1 MVRPG
6 IRSVEDRGDMLPT
19 IDRRLDSRLHSKRT
33 HVRFNLLDTVVLDQD
48 VPERG
53 LRAVADRDL
62 IAV

>member
-1 MVRPG
+1 
-6 IRSVEDRGDMLPT
+6 MLPT

-33 HVRFNLLDTVVLDQD
+33 HVRFNLLDTVVLDRD